1 MFSSFFGM
9 SSCGLVELIYYF
21 NFRGS
26 SSRRPAQG
34 MGLAQQ
40 HGGQGARRE
49 PLGRL
54 DVGEGGDVK
63 RMKR

>member
-1 MFSSFFGM
+1 
-9 SSCGLVELIYYF
+9 
-21 NFRGS
+21 
-26 SSRRPAQG
+26 